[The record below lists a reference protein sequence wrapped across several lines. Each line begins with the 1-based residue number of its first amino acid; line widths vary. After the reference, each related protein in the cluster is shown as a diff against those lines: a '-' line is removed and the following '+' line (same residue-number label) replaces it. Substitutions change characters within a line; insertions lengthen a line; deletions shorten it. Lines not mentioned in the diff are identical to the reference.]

1 MSTGRVACVLTIAFG
16 LTSPCLFA
24 QKKGEA
30 SVWLTTPNKSA
41 LFERQKSTL
50 PFAKADT
57 TNPVIEVDDQQKF
70 QPIDGFGYAL
80 TGGSAQHMI
89 RMDAPKRAA
98 LIRELFATDA
108 NNIGVS
114 YLRLSIGASDLNDHV
129 FSYDDLP
136 AGQKDVEM
144 ARFSLGPDRADVI
157 PVLKEILKV
166 NPKIQILG
174 SPWSAPAWMKTNEN
188 VKGGKLK
195 PEYYD
200 AYAKYFVKY
209 IQGMKAEGIRIDA
222 ITVQNEPLNEKNTP
236 SLLMLSPDQDVFIKD
251 HLGPAFKAAGID
263 TKIIL
268 YDHNCDVP
276 QYATAILDDPA
287 AAKFVDG
294 SGFHLYGGKIEA
306 MTDVHNAHPTKNLY
320 FTEQMVTG
328 SVEGK
333 DTVNVGAPV
342 RRLIIGSTR
351 NWSRNVLLWNL
362 AADPKNNPHT
372 DNGGC
377 SMCQGAITIDGNT
390 VSRNVAYYAI
400 AHAAKFVRPGSVRIG
415 SNNLDTLP
423 NVAFQTPDKK
433 TVVIVVNAGTSP
445 TAFHI
450 RYHGKLI
457 TPTLAPNAVGTYIW

>member
-1 MSTGRVACVLTIAFG
+1 MKASIVSSLIVALG
-16 LTSPCLFA
+16 LASSLWA
-24 QKKGEA
+24 QKKGDAEL
-30 SVWLTTPNKSA
+30 WLTTPDKTA
-41 LFERQKSTL
+41 LFERQKEAL
-50 PFAKADT
+50 HFAKSTAS
-57 TNPVIEVDDQQKF
+57 NPVIDVDDQQKF

-89 RMDAPKRAA
+89 HMDAATRAT
-98 LIRELFATDA
+98 LIRELFADDG
-108 NNIGVS
+108 NHIGVS
-114 YLRLSIGASDLNDHV
+114 YLRVSIGASDLNDHV

-136 AGQKDVEM
+136 AGETDVDM
-144 ARFSLGPDRADVI
+144 ARFSLQPDRADVI
-157 PVLKEILKV
+157 PVLKEILAV
-166 NPKIQILG
+166 NPKIKILG
-174 SPWSAPAWMKTNEN
+174 SPWSAPAWMKTNNN

-200 AYAKYFVKY
+200 AYARYFVKY

-236 SLLMLSPDQDVFIKD
+236 SLQMLSADQDVFIRN
-251 HLGPAFKAAGID
+251 HLGPAFHAAGIN

-276 QYATAILDDPA
+276 EYATAILGDPE
-287 AAKFVDG
+287 AAKYVDG

-306 MTDVHNAHPTKNLY
+306 MSAVHDAHPGKNLY

-328 SVEGK
+328 SIEGRP
-333 DTVNVGAPV
+333 TVNVAAPV
-342 RRLIIGSTR
+342 RRLIIGATR

-377 SMCQGAITIDGNT
+377 TMCQGAVTIDGNT

-400 AHAAKFVRPGSVRIG
+400 AHASKFVRPGSVRIA

-433 TVVIVVNAGTSP
+433 TVLIVVNSGQTP
-445 TAFHI
+445 QVFHI
-450 RYHGKLI
+450 RFRGKLI
-457 TPTLAPNAVGTYIW
+457 TPTLAAGAVGTYIW